1 MIFSALYAP
10 HASTD
15 ACPVMI
21 GSGVGWKR
29 EWERE
34 RERELRVSA
43 TQTAKLIETFLQ
55 LGISARSISSVNI

>member
-1 MIFSALYAP
+1 MIFSNLYAL

-29 EWERE
+29 E
-34 RERELRVSA
+34 RELRVSV

-55 LGISARSISSVNI
+55 LGISARSVSSVNI